1 MLNFAKSTALVAAL
15 VSLTACGAPGP
26 APDINTATEGEAAD
40 AVFKSDHFEIAVQG
54 TGPDVILIPGLAS
67 DAAVWDSVTEALD
80 DTYRFHVIQVS
91 GFAGAPARANAENTT
106 VLKSISSDLAE
117 YTQGLGAPPAIIGH
131 SLGGLLALETGLDPD
146 ANVARLMVIDVL
158 PFFSVLIDEAATA
171 QSIEPVASM
180 ARIVLI
186 GQTDEAFAAG
196 QTQALKGLVK
206 DEDGLEAA
214 LSWSVASD
222 RKVMAQAMYE
232 VMVLDLRDTITR
244 LDVPL
249 TVLFARDPSL
259 PDMDKVESYYRDLYA
274 AAPQSD
280 VVAIDDAYHFIM
292 FDQGAA
298 FIEAV
303 KAFLSPE

>member
-1 MLNFAKSTALVAAL
+1 MLHFAKSTVLAAAL
-15 VSLTACGAPGP
+15 ASLTACGAPGP
-26 APDINTATEGEAAD
+26 APDMNSATDSTD
-40 AVFKSDHFEIAVQG
+40 AIFTSAHFEVAVQG

-80 DTYRFHVIQVS
+80 DTYRFHVVQVS
-91 GFAGAPARANAENTT
+91 GFAGSPARANAENTS
-106 VLKSISSDLAE
+106 VLKSISNDLAE
-117 YTQGLGAPPAIIGH
+117 YTQGLETPPAIIGH

-146 ANVARLMVIDVL
+146 AKASRLMVIDVL

-171 QSIEPVASM
+171 QSIEPIASM

-186 GQTDEAFAAG
+186 GQTDEAFATG

-206 DEDGLEAA
+206 DEDGLETA
-214 LSWSVASD
+214 LSWSIASD

-232 VMVLDLRDTITR
+232 VMVLDLREAIASLDT
-244 LDVPL
+244 PL
-249 TVLFARDPSL
+249 TVLFARDSSL
-259 PDMDKVESYYRDLYA
+259 PDMDKVEGYYRDLYA
-274 AAPQSD
+274 AAPQSE

-292 FDQGAA
+292 FDQSAA

-303 KAFLSPE
+303 EAFLSPE

>member
-1 MLNFAKSTALVAAL
+1 MLQIAKSTALAAAL
-15 VSLTACGAPGP
+15 ASLTACGAPGP
-26 APDINTATEGEAAD
+26 APDMNGATDSTD
-40 AVFKSDHFEIAVQG
+40 AIFTSTHFEVTVQG

-80 DTYRFHVIQVS
+80 DTYRFHVVQVS
-91 GFAGAPARANAENTT
+91 GFAGSPARANAENTS
-106 VLKSISSDLAE
+106 VLKSISNDLAE
-117 YTQGLGAPPAIIGH
+117 YTKGLETPPAIIGH
-131 SLGGLLALETGLDPD
+131 SLGGLLALQTGLDPD
-146 ANVARLMVIDVL
+146 AKAARLMVIDVL

-186 GQTDEAFAAG
+186 GQTDEAFATG

-206 DEDGLEAA
+206 DEGGLETA
-214 LSWSVASD
+214 LSWSIASD

-232 VMVLDLRDTITR
+232 VMVLDLREAITS

-259 PDMDKVESYYRDLYA
+259 PDMDKVEGYYRDLYA
-274 AAPQSD
+274 AAPQSE
-280 VVAIDDAYHFIM
+280 VIAIDDAYHFIM
-292 FDQGAA
+292 FDQSAA
-298 FIEAV
+298 FIDAV
-303 KAFLSPE
+303 EAFLSPE